1 MNSKVSKV
9 KRLGYVVNDATA
21 FEGKGLSSWSTTAD
35 LYVIEEIFA
44 GAQNFNVDLTNW
56 TVTGVTNYTD
66 AFKDSGLTSENFT
79 KMVNNN
85 PGWAAL
91 DKTTLAAP

>member
-1 MNSKVSKV
+1 MFN
-9 KRLGYVVNDATA
+9 GATA
-21 FEGKGLSSWSTTAD
+21 FEGKGLSNWSTSTELED
-35 LYVIEEIFA
+35 ISYIFSN
-44 GAQNFNVDLTNW
+44 AQKFNADLTNW